1 MGLKRRIGLA
11 AAFTLIALLYAGL
24 LYVWNWYDIAV
35 FSNWVIAFK
44 ELGLLKLY
52 EAPRVF
58 GVRFRNVYPPLA
70 PIFYVA
76 NYELA
81 EKMVYLISAIL
92 GMHQAPEYLVLPA
105 LKLLLYLAIGVVGY
119 VLWRRLGAEAA
130 VAWFLGAPTVAIAAA
145 YNFDVFIALLILASL
160 YAAYRGAIYAS
171 SILLALAVLIK
182 PLPAV
187 FYLPLLVIVYRLRGR
202 GAAAKYLL
210 AGVLTGAAILAPF
223 LAIDAR
229 STLYW
234 MIGFHA
240 ERPPQGPSIM
250 LFFRLLGTQPPHLLW
265 LAAFTA
271 LTIPVVLLAYR
282 RPSRSPERLGLLLVA
297 MMAAYL
303 AVGKVVNP
311 QYYIW
316 VYPLLLLA
324 AIPSSTAAV
333 IAYNIGCASTSL
345 YYLLSFIAGMAT
357 GHVFIEDEERWYS
370 TTYLLKSSL
379 HPALR
384 GKVAHL
390 LHDKPFTEAAV
401 ILHNNWHIVAA
412 VLAAINI
419 AAMIIVYVEALR
431 MYKRKHAA

>member
-1 MGLKRRIGLA
+1 MGLKRVVGVA
-11 AAFTLIALLYAGL
+11 GAFALIVCLYGFL
-24 LYVWNWYDIAV
+24 LYVWNWYDVSV

-81 EKMVYLISAIL
+81 EKMVYLISVIL
-92 GMHQAPEYLVLPA
+92 GMHQAPEYLVLPI
-105 LKLLLYLAIGVVGY
+105 LKILLYAVIGVVGY
-119 VLWRRLGAEAA
+119 VLWRRAGVEAA
-130 VAWFLGAPTVAIAAA
+130 IAWFLGAPTVVVAAA
-145 YNFDVFIALLILASL
+145 YNFDVIIALLILASL
-160 YAAYRGAIYAS
+160 YAAYRGSVYAS
-171 SILLALAVLIK
+171 SILLALAVLVK
-182 PLPAV
+182 PLPAI
-187 FYLPLLVIVYRLRGR
+187 FYLPVAAVLYRLRGR

-210 AGVLTGAAILAPF
+210 AGAATGAAILAPF

-240 ERPPQGPSIM
+240 ERPPQGPSI
-250 LFFRLLGTQPPHLLW
+250 LLLFRLAGIQPPHLLW
-265 LAAFTA
+265 LLCFAALSA
-271 LTIPVVLLAYR
+271 PVLLYAYR
-282 RPSRSPERLGLLLVA
+282 RAPREPWSLGLLLVA

-311 QYYIW
+311 QYYVW
-316 VYPLLLLA
+316 VYPLLILA
-324 AIPSSTAAV
+324 AVPASSTLTLLL
-333 IAYNIGCASTSL
+333 YNMGCASTSL

-370 TTYLLKSSL
+370 TSYLLKSSI
-379 HPALR
+379 HPALQGR
-384 GKVAHL
+384 VAHL
-390 LHDKPFTEAAV
+390 LHDKPFIHLADA
-401 ILHNNWHIVAA
+401 LYANWHAVAA
-412 VLAAINI
+412 ALAIVNI
-419 AAMIIVYVEALR
+419 ACMLAVYVAALR
-431 MYKRKHAA
+431 MLKHGSG